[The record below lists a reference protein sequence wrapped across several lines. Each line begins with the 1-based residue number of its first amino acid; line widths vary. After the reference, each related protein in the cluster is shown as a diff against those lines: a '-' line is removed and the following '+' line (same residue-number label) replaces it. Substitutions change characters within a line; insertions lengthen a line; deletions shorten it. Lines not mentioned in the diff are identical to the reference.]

1 MKAIISIPIWIKG
14 HVKQATIL
22 KSYGT
27 NLQLN
32 KSADFWYGLLDEN
45 QEVLAS
51 GSLTIEGTDYQEW
64 DADTFA
70 WDWIAEQLDLTIIGD
85 YVSPTTSTTTTL
97 EPTTTTSTTTED
109 VAID

>member
-1 MKAIISIPIWIKG
+1 MKAIESIPIWIKG

-22 KSYGT
+22 KSHGT

-51 GSLTIEGTDYQEW
+51 GSLTLEDTDYQKW

-70 WDWIAEQLDLTIIGD
+70 WNWIAAKLNLTIIGD
-85 YVSPTTSTTTTL
+85 YVPPVVDEVMTQTQ
-97 EPTTTTSTTTED
+97 PNN
-109 VAID
+109 

>member
-1 MKAIISIPIWIKG
+1 MKAIESIPIWIKG

-22 KSYGT
+22 KSHGT

-51 GSLTIEGTDYQEW
+51 GSLTLEDTDYQEW

-70 WDWIAEQLDLTIIGD
+70 WDWIAKQLNLKIVGD
-85 YVSPTTSTTTTL
+85 YVPPVVEEVMTQTQGNN
-97 EPTTTTSTTTED
+97 
-109 VAID
+109 